1 MQVLVHNRGVGRKGA
16 NASAPQ
22 LKRELSQL
30 NIDRSGN
37 SRGAQCLSPMEF
49 PRFSS
54 SLPST
59 ALFSTS
65 VSIYILVSLL
75 LHRFYVCFCLPV
87 TLFLF
92 LSLSRLSGSGR
103 FFTFKLPT
111 TAGESVAINMASY
124 LSPCRGVFHSIR
136 SLRPFLWPANDTLP
150 RACLANRG

>member
-1 MQVLVHNRGVGRKGA
+1 MRKYSQAEAIPFSYIA
-16 NASAPQ
+16 NDCIIVSIT
-22 LKRELSQL
+22 LISLT
-30 NIDRSGN
+30 I
-37 SRGAQCLSPMEF
+37 CLSPMEF

-65 VSIYILVSLL
+65 VSIYILVFLL